1 MDKVRVGVIGLGNM
15 GSCHSRWLRNG
26 DVPNAVLT
34 AVCDINPARIEW
46 AKKEFPNG
54 VNFYDN
60 AEKMMKSDDIDA
72 IIIAIP
78 HYEHPTIAIK
88 GFENGLHVL
97 TEKPAGVYAK
107 QVREMNEA
115 AEKSGKV
122 FGMMFNQRT
131 NPVFKKVKELIE
143 NGEIGELQRVNWII
157 TNWYRSQY
165 YYNSGGW
172 RATWGG
178 EGGGVLVNQCPH
190 NIDLLQW
197 MCGGLPKRLYSF
209 ISYGK
214 YHDIEVDDE
223 VTAYFEFE
231 NGATG
236 VFITTTGE
244 APGTNRLEI
253 CGTKGKI
260 TVENN
265 RDLTLYQL
273 KVDVRNHLKDCQES
287 FGYPEC
293 WEIKVP
299 VYGEETGHTGVLTDW
314 CDTILNGTP
323 MLAAGV
329 EGIKGV
335 QFSNAIFLSSFLDK
349 WVELPVDEDLY
360 FEKLQEK
367 IKTSTYKKPK
377 ASGSVQDDMSGT
389 FNA

>member
-1 MDKVRVGVIGLGNM
+1 MNKVRVGVIGLGNM
-15 GSCHSRWLRNG
+15 GSSHSRWLYNG
-26 DVPNAVLT
+26 DVPNAVLV
-34 AVCDINPARIEW
+34 AVCDIKPDRIEW
-46 AKKEFPNG
+46 AKNEFPEG
-54 VNFYDN
+54 VNFYDD
-60 AEKMMKSDDIDA
+60 AETMMKSGDIDA
-72 IIIAIP
+72 MIIAVP
-78 HYEHPTIAIK
+78 HYDHPVLAIK

-131 NPVFKKVKELIE
+131 NPVFRKVKELVE
-143 NGEIGELQRVNWII
+143 NGEIGELRRVNWII
-157 TNWYRSQY
+157 TNWYRSQH

-172 RATWGG
+172 RATWAG

-209 ISYGK
+209 INYGK

-265 RDLTLYQL
+265 SDLKLYQL
-273 KVDVRNHLKDCQES
+273 KTDVREHLVECKES
-287 FGYPEC
+287 FGSPEC
-293 WEIKVP
+293 WEITVP
-299 VYGEETGHTGVLTDW
+299 VSGKETGHPGVLTDW
-314 CDTILNGTP
+314 CDTILNDTP

-335 QFSNAIFLSSFLDK
+335 QFANAMFLSSFLGE

-360 FEKLQEK
+360 WEKLQEK
-367 IKTSTYKKPK
+367 IDSSTFEKTEVVE
-377 ASGSVQDDMSGT
+377 GVQDDMSGT